1 MNGFQILITVGALAI
16 GFIVGMIV
24 EMFCENGVVYDLKE
38 ENRRLSVALQ
48 KERAKKRE
56 VIEIYDKWSINGER
70 PDEEITFPN
79 NSGF

>member
-1 MNGFQILITVGALAI
+1 MSIGALAL
-16 GFIVGMIV
+16 GFLIGMISELV
-24 EMFCENGVVYDLKE
+24 AENRINYDLRE
-38 ENRRLSVALQ
+38 ENRRLQIALQ

-79 NSGF
+79 KSGF

>member
-1 MNGFQILITVGALAI
+1 MSIGALAL
-16 GFIVGMIV
+16 GFLIGMISELV
-24 EMFCENGVVYDLKE
+24 AENRINYDLRE
-38 ENRRLSVALQ
+38 ENRRLRIALQ
-48 KERAKKRE
+48 KERVKKRE

>member
-1 MNGFQILITVGALAI
+1 MNGLEIIYLIGALAI
-16 GFIVGMIV
+16 GFLVGMIV

-38 ENRRLSVALQ
+38 ENRRLQEALQ
-48 KERAKKRE
+48 KEKAKKRE

-79 NSGF
+79 KSGF

>member
-1 MNGFQILITVGALAI
+1 MNGYQILMSIGALAL
-16 GFIVGMIV
+16 GFLIGMISELV
-24 EMFCENGVVYDLKE
+24 AENRINYDLRE
-38 ENRRLSVALQ
+38 ENRRLRIALQ

-79 NSGF
+79 KSGF

>member
-1 MNGFQILITVGALAI
+1 MNGYQILMSIGALAL
-16 GFIVGMIV
+16 GFLIGMISELV
-24 EMFCENGVVYDLKE
+24 AENRINYDLRE
-38 ENRRLSVALQ
+38 ENRRLRIALQ

-79 NSGF
+79 KKGF

>member
-1 MNGFQILITVGALAI
+1 MNGYQILITVGALAL
-16 GFIVGMIV
+16 GFLIGMISELV
-24 EMFCENGVVYDLKE
+24 AENRINYDLRE
-38 ENRRLSVALQ
+38 ENRRLRNALNE
-48 KERAKKRE
+48 ERAKKRE

>member
-1 MNGFQILITVGALAI
+1 MNGYQILMSIGALAL
-16 GFIVGMIV
+16 GFLIGMISELV
-24 EMFCENGVVYDLKE
+24 AENRINYDLRE
-38 ENRRLSVALQ
+38 ENRRLRIALQ

-79 NSGF
+79 KTGF

>member
-1 MNGFQILITVGALAI
+1 MNGLEIIYLIGALAI
-16 GFIVGMIV
+16 GFLVGMIV

-38 ENRRLSVALQ
+38 ENRRLQEALQ
-48 KERAKKRE
+48 KEKAKKRE

>member
-1 MNGFQILITVGALAI
+1 MSIGALAL
-16 GFIVGMIV
+16 GFLIGMISELV
-24 EMFCENGVVYDLKE
+24 AENRINYDLRE
-38 ENRRLSVALQ
+38 ENRRLRIALQ

-79 NSGF
+79 KSGF